1 MECNSQHQ
9 ILITIIIAGKH
20 WSTDFLFFLR
30 FFRPR
35 SFGANGKIK
44 FEDDEKEFCESMDEL
59 SCAAKDGTGFW
70 YNSCSAVNLNGRIFK
85 SNDDN
90 LKNKDGMIW
99 VKVFI

>member
-1 MECNSQHQ
+1 MIN
-9 ILITIIIAGKH
+9 TIFIC
-20 WSTDFLFFLR
+20 SS

-99 VKVFI
+99 VKVIHINYMTIILYYRIL

>member
-1 MECNSQHQ
+1 MRHICLNEGTKTISTFECMNYV
-9 ILITIIIAGKH
+9 
-20 WSTDFLFFLR
+20 
-30 FFRPR
+30 FRPR
-35 SFGANGKIK
+35 SYGANGKIK
-44 FEDDEKEFCESMDEL
+44 FDDDEKEFCESMDEL

-99 VKVFI
+99 VEVYNINLISLI

>member
-1 MECNSQHQ
+1 
-9 ILITIIIAGKH
+9 
-20 WSTDFLFFLR
+20 
-30 FFRPR
+30 
-35 SFGANGKIK
+35 
-44 FEDDEKEFCESMDEL
+44 MDEL

-99 VKVFI
+99 VKVIHIILPYIGI

>member
-1 MECNSQHQ
+1 
-9 ILITIIIAGKH
+9 
-20 WSTDFLFFLR
+20 
-30 FFRPR
+30 
-35 SFGANGKIK
+35 
-44 FEDDEKEFCESMDEL
+44 MDEL

-99 VKVFI
+99 VKVILFFEDLIIFKTVFLIVKQP

>member
-1 MECNSQHQ
+1 
-9 ILITIIIAGKH
+9 
-20 WSTDFLFFLR
+20 
-30 FFRPR
+30 
-35 SFGANGKIK
+35 
-44 FEDDEKEFCESMDEL
+44 MDEL

-99 VKVFI
+99 VKVIAMT